1 VKLFCSPWSGRG
13 VGCTQRPRLAAVL
26 AFEKR
31 RARQLSPIELLILKI
46 IQL

>member
-1 VKLFCSPWSGRG
+1 M
-13 VGCTQRPRLAAVL
+13 VGAILYDAQRPQLAAVL

-31 RARQLSPIELLILKI
+31 RARQLSQIELLILKI